1 MKEKSIVFAALATTI
16 GLIALLFPAGAV
28 AAGEAISVSP
38 ATGPAGSA
46 VTISGT
52 GWEEH
57 GSRELSVSI
66 TMDGTPVAT
75 AHPSKSGTFRVHA
88 TVPKSASGTVK
99 ISAIIGNGGA
109 AYATFKVGAKRAG
122 CPTNTQI
129 ASIPGAGSVGSKFLQ
144 KGSGW
149 LPGGVV
155 HVVLPHGSK
164 ALFLSISG
172 GAARVGSGGG
182 WQKVV
187 TVGKGTPHGHY
198 TYTATESAPK
208 CPSGKITKTGSFTVR

>member
-1 MKEKSIVFAALATTI
+1 MKGKSIIFAALATTV
-16 GLIALLFPAGAV
+16 GLIAILFPSGAV
-28 AAGEAISVSP
+28 AVGEAIRVSP
-38 ATGPAGSA
+38 SSGPAGST
-46 VTISGT
+46 VTVSGT

-57 GSRELSVSI
+57 GSRGISVPI
-66 TMDGTPVAT
+66 AIDGVSVAT
-75 AHPSKSGTFRVHA
+75 AHPNASGTFRVRA
-88 TVPKSASGTVK
+88 TIPKKASGTVR

-109 AYATFKVGAKRAG
+109 AEATFKVGTKNG

-129 ASIPGAGSVGSKFLQ
+129 ASIPGVGSVGSKFLQ

-155 HVVLPHGSK
+155 HVTLPHGSK
-164 ALFLSISG
+164 ALFLSVSG

-187 TVGKGTPHGHY
+187 TVGKGTPPGHY